1 MALFVNKMDAKG
13 RIFIPAKLRDQIG
26 SPMFVTLNQDKGYLS
41 IYGNDHF
48 QGIVEQFSKIPMTNP
63 KIRHARRQIIGE
75 ALECE
80 LDSQGRISVSS
91 ELWNRIGAV
100 PSDEICIYQIEKD
113 SLELCTKKFYDAQNE
128 VVEQESIDLDGYEIT
143 GL

>member
-1 MALFVNKMDAKG
+1 MARFINKMDAKG

-41 IYGNDHF
+41 IYSHDRF

-75 ALECE
+75 ALEC
-80 LDSQGRISVSS
+80 DMDGQGRISVSS
-91 ELWNRIGAV
+91 ELWNRIGAA

-113 SLELCTKKFYDAQNE
+113 VLEICTKKYYDAVSE
-128 VVEQESIDLDGYEIT
+128 TAEQESIDLDGYEIT

>member
-1 MALFVNKMDAKG
+1 MARFINKMDAKG

-41 IYGNDHF
+41 IYGEDHF

-91 ELWNRIGAV
+91 ELWNRIDAV
-100 PSDEICIYQIEKD
+100 PSDEICIYQIESD
-113 SLELCTKKFYDAQNE
+113 MLEICTKRYYDAQNE
-128 VVEQESIDLDGYEIT
+128 EAEQESIDLDGYEIT